1 MKILELNF
9 AKNWRGGE
17 RQTIYNCQGFIAEN
31 QQVFLLCRQG
41 SVLETIAISTG
52 IRFKSFKNIPGLILF
67 LLLHGHEFDVLHAQT
82 SHILTYCI
90 LTKPFH
96 RRRVLFSRRI
106 DFVPKGFITQ
116 KKYQLADF
124 RVGVSTAVVRIVE
137 QFSQR
142 KTYLISDIAVAE
154 TLNKTRAVKWLE
166 SKGISQSNT
175 IIGTTAALVQ
185 HKDPL
190 TLVNAIA
197 RVAKIKDDFIF
208 LHFGSGELTLT
219 VSDRIKELGLEK
231 IYLIGGFD
239 EKVIDFFSIFDI
251 FVMSS
256 EQEGLGSSVLDAFL
270 YQVPVVSTNAG
281 GLSDLIADGRGISC
295 PVHDPEAIARG
306 IITVMNSSNTAPDL
320 TKKAHDFVKAN
331 HSMQYISQ
339 RYLDLIRRT

>member
-1 MKILELNF
+1 LKILELNF

-17 RQTIYNCQGFIAEN
+17 RQTIYNCQGFIAEK
-31 QQVFLLCRQG
+31 QEVVLLCRKG
-41 SVLETIAISTG
+41 SVLEATAISAG
-52 IRFKSFKNIPGLILF
+52 IPFHSFKRIPGLILF
-67 LLLHGHEFDVLHAQT
+67 LLLNGHKFDLLHAQT

-96 RRRVLFSRRI
+96 RRKVLFSRRI
-106 DFVPKGFITQ
+106 DFIPKGFITQ

-124 RVGVSTAVVRIVE
+124 RVGVSTAVARIVE

-142 KTYLISDIAVAE
+142 KTYMISDIAVAE
-154 TLNKTRAVKWLE
+154 KLNKPRAVKWLE
-166 SKGISQSNT
+166 KMGISQSKT

-197 RVAKIKDDFIF
+197 LVAESQTNFVF
-208 LHFGSGELTLT
+208 LHFGSGGLT
-219 VSDRIKELGLEK
+219 VNVLDRIMELGLEK
-231 IYLIGGFD
+231 VYLLAGFD
-239 EKVIDFFSIFDI
+239 ENVTDFFSIFDI

-270 YQVPVVSTNAG
+270 YEVPVVSTIAG
-281 GLSDLIADGRGISC
+281 GLSDLLADGRGISC
-295 PVHDPEAIARG
+295 PIHDSEALARG
-306 IITVMNSSNTAPDL
+306 IISVLNNNNSPGSI
-320 TKKAHDFVKAN
+320 KKAYEFVKTQ

>member
-1 MKILELNF
+1 MNF

-31 QQVFLLCRQG
+31 QQVLLLCRQG
-41 SVLETIAISTG
+41 SVLEATAISTG

-67 LLLHGHEFDVLHAQT
+67 LLLHGHEFEILHAQT

-96 RRRVLFSRRI
+96 RRKVLFSRRI

-124 RVGVSTAVVRIVE
+124 RVGVSTAVASIVE

-142 KTYLISDIAVAE
+142 RTYMISDIAVAE
-154 TLNKTRAVKWLE
+154 KLDKPRALKWLE
-166 SKGISQSNT
+166 HKGISRSNK
-175 IIGTTAALVQ
+175 IIGTTSALVQ

-197 RVAKIKDDFIF
+197 RVAEIKNDFIF
-208 LHFGSGELTLT
+208 LHFGSGELTVT

-231 IYLIGGFD
+231 TYLLVGFD
-239 EKVIDFFSIFDI
+239 ENVVDFFSIFDI

-270 YQVPVVSTNAG
+270 YHVPVVSTNAG
-281 GLSDLIADGRGISC
+281 GLSDLLADGKGISC
-295 PVHDPEAIARG
+295 PIHDPEAIATG
-306 IITVMNSSNTAPDL
+306 IITVMNSNTVVDS
-320 TKKAHDFVKAN
+320 TKKAYDFVKAN